1 MLTLNLLNVQTV
13 LVALTVGLLV
23 YFIRR
28 RFIYRL
34 PPGPWA
40 IPLIGNFE
48 VYTKP
53 LLHRVVL
60 QLSKKY
66 GPVTLFSFGPIRT
79 VFLNNYEVVME
90 AMVKRKADFAGR
102 PASVTCQYNAVLDAV
117 VSKFMQKMSQLQ
129 HSRKRALLDGFAQA
143 FQTTVEQLKQ
153 TFGGVADV
161 LHGSGSGLLGQLTQ
175 HLSGASGTLATQLS
189 GLKETASQLLASGQ
203 EALAGVHQTGAAA
216 VDQLHT
222 GLTGAGSQLIDQ
234 LLHPAGTK

>member
-102 PASVTCQYNAVLDAV
+102 PASVTFSLVSEGYKDIAVASYSPMWQYHRRVAI
-117 VSKFMQKMSQLQ
+117 K
-129 HSRKRALLDGFAQA
+129 ALRYIY
-143 FQTTVEQLKQ
+143 
-153 TFGGVADV
+153 
-161 LHGSGSGLLGQLTQ
+161 
-175 HLSGASGTLATQLS
+175 
-189 GLKETASQLLASGQ
+189 TAKWKCNLNYFFKDHVIWDHINPL
-203 EALAGVHQTGAAA
+203 
-216 VDQLHT
+216 
-222 GLTGAGSQLIDQ
+222 
-234 LLHPAGTK
+234 